1 MGHSSIGYRG
11 VVYGFS
17 IDSDEVLDLE
27 EHESDERIYYD
38 SIEEMTE
45 NINYKFYEFLIR
57 KFGDDSV
64 PEGYNKLI
72 LKIVYDELIANYD
85 TNPYDHPKL
94 IMGYDLDDFT
104 RKPEDLSF
112 IVDNFPTDL
121 ADVCAEFYA
130 KFECKQDCKS
140 SDEDSSESETEI
152 NIRENY
158 FVKRLIFGLHGYVS

>member
-17 IDSDEVLDLE
+17 IDSDEIFDLK
-27 EHESDERIYYD
+27 EHKSDERLCYD
-38 SIEEMTE
+38 LIEEMTE
-45 NINYKFYEFLIR
+45 NINYEFCDFLIS

-64 PEGYNKLI
+64 PDGYNKII
-72 LKIVYDELIANYD
+72 LKIAYEELIANYEL
-85 TNPYDHPKL
+85 TPYDHPKL

-112 IVDNFPTDL
+112 IVDNFPPDL

-130 KFECKQDCKS
+130 KFEFKQDCK

-152 NIRENY
+152 NIRRKY